1 MEISEAR
8 LLRRMTQ
15 EEVAERCNMCLSTYI
30 NIERRRTIPTV
41 LHALEIAHVL
51 MVDPRDIFRPEM
63 YLGMDKR
70 KKGA

>member
-1 MEISEAR
+1 MEINEAR
-8 LLRRMTQ
+8 QLRRLTQ
-15 EEVAERCNMCLSTYI
+15 EEVAKRCHISLSTYVK
-30 NIERRRTIPTV
+30 IEHRRVIPSI
-41 LHALEIAHVL
+41 LNGLEIAHVL